1 MPSGHPQLLPRSCS
15 ALNFCQ
21 LSAYVTCVYFCGSL
35 WGQIDHCPSWDGGWL
50 TLICR
55 SRKHAPSSFDWTPYM
70 PDIFS
75 LARKSINTP
84 ITLGDAG
91 STQIPASRPVA
102 YQYQAIGPRASVSGG
117 AKLAKLGKML
127 VFLLGKGGPP
137 EPVQMADLA
146 IIPPTGG
153 ELDGA
158 YGEDGRGEKR
168 VVSPGAR
175 GLLSVFLSV
184 RTYVHPSNGGR
195 WAVEIA
201 LMMSSTLN
209 SLAARVGEET
219 MLREIGRVPPNGEL
233 TRDDARVVV
242 DALLPLV
249 LEMVYSKNPSV
260 SAVSN
265 VCLSSLAALSPQTV
279 APAAAELI
287 LRALD
292 PVASI
297 NHTHQVCSRAIA
309 FAALRY
315 GVLPLYMSAVL
326 LVFCR
331 LK

>member
-1 MPSGHPQLLPRSCS
+1 MLLQREEFVPSS
-15 ALNFCQ
+15 ATIAPLMSSSIFLTTLRACD
-21 LSAYVTCVYFCGSL
+21 LCVYFCGSL

-55 SRKHAPSSFDWTPYM
+55 ARKGTPSSFDWTPYM

-91 STQIPASRPVA
+91 SAPIPASRQVA
-102 YQYQAIGPRASVSGG
+102 HEYQAIGPRASRSGG
-117 AKLAKLGKML
+117 AQLTKLGKML

-137 EPVQMADLA
+137 EPVHMADLT
-146 IIPPTGG
+146 IVPPTGG
-153 ELDGA
+153 EVDGA
-158 YGEDGRGEKR
+158 YGGDGGGKKR
-168 VVSPGAR
+168 MVSPGAR

-201 LMMSSTLN
+201 LMMNSTL
-209 SLAARVGEET
+209 SCLAARVGEET
-219 MLREIGRVPPNGEL
+219 VLREVGRIPPNGGL

-249 LEMVYSKNPSV
+249 LEMVYSKDPYV
-260 SAVSN
+260 RTVSN
-265 VCLSSLAALSPQTV
+265 MCLSSLAALSPQSV

-297 NHTHQVCSRAIA
+297 NHTHQVLFWANA
-309 FAALRY
+309 
-315 GVLPLYMSAVL
+315 VAVL
-326 LVFCR
+326 S
-331 LK
+331 